1 MSAKI
6 LKFDNIEV
14 NKKEFYVSKQTIDLN
29 FVDINKKVNKST

>member
-29 FVDINKKVNKST
+29 FVDISKKVNKST

>member
-1 MSAKI
+1 MSAKT